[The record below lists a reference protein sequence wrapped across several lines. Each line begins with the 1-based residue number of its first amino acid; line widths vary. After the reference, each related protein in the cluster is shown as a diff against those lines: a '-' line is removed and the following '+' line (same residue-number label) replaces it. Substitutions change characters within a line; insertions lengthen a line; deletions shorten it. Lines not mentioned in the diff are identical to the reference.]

1 MVSARHYIKIQCNLT
16 RLTSHLSSDDRL
28 ADFRTC
34 SLRTLE
40 EHRVKTAI
48 GRPIKTVQVTDCLNL
63 FETRVPVHNAQ
74 IIIALNYSVNKI
86 QLKIRPAWVVQP
98 RNSPVPPDRDG
109 GKAPV
114 LQAFVQLSASVSSP
128 RQYPPTR
135 LSPTASS
142 SRPWLCLRKDI
153 PC

>member
-1 MVSARHYIKIQCNLT
+1 M
-16 RLTSHLSSDDRL
+16 
-28 ADFRTC
+28 
-34 SLRTLE
+34 RTLE

-114 LQAFVQLSASVSSP
+114 LQAFDPIVGQRAQSSAVPPYQAITDGQFKSP
-128 RQYPPTR
+128 VALLEKGHPVLEIRR
-135 LSPTASS
+135 
-142 SRPWLCLRKDI
+142 
-153 PC
+153 